1 MLVVDPAAAEDMD
14 VDAGLA
20 QDFNSERLTANA
32 LSLQKKLDELRQQL
46 TQLGAQK
53 KALNIIDGA
62 TNHFYKETASD
73 ELHKLTEER
82 TKTFLSFTSVTAA
95 LRSSQ
100 ANELLTEALQLKKCD
115 DLLLEPEEQA
125 YVKELLEE
133 ERELSQDLL
142 ANQEVGTQ
150 QEISIIEARTE
161 LAGLLCRYQ
170 ELRNQAGPVL
180 FLEEDT
186 KDKGVEV
193 LQKSMQHEDARLN
206 QMRMMIQ
213 KLMIG
218 EDKFGMRFD
227 AETNAKFQRMLKR
240 CGKKPE
246 EFRLEGAGDMS

>member
-1 MLVVDPAAAEDMD
+1 ME
-14 VDAGLA
+14 VDAEA
-20 QDFNSERLTANA
+20 TQVYNSERLTANA

-46 TQLGAQK
+46 TKLRAQK
-53 KALNIIDGA
+53 AAFNSFDGA

-73 ELHKLTEER
+73 ELHRLTEER
-82 TKTFLSFTSVTAA
+82 TKTFLNFATVSAA
-95 LRSSQ
+95 LRASQ
-100 ANELLTEALQLKKCD
+100 ANEVLTEALQLAGSD
-115 DLLLEPEEQA
+115 DLLLEPEEQE
-125 YVKELLEE
+125 YVRELLEE
-133 ERELSQDLL
+133 ERELSQQLL

-180 FLEEDT
+180 FLAEDT
-186 KDKGVEV
+186 KDKGIEK
-193 LQKSMQHEDARLN
+193 LQNCLKHEDARLN

-227 AETNAKFQRMLKR
+227 AETNEKFRRMLQR
-240 CGKKPE
+240 CGMKPE
-246 EFRLEGAGDMS
+246 EFRLEAATNLS